1 MAIRNILQVG
11 DDLLRK
17 QSKPV
22 TSFDRK
28 LWQLLDD
35 IAETL
40 HKEEGAG
47 LAAPQIGVLRRI
59 VVIDVGDGILE
70 LMNPVVIREKGIQ
83 QEVEGCLSLPGKY
96 ALRKRPQVVEVK
108 AMDRRGREFRITGKE
123 LLARA
128 LSHEIDHLNGV
139 LFIDNIIRMV
149 DSSEF
154 NKK

>member
-35 IAETL
+35 MAETL

-128 LSHEIDHLNGV
+128 LSHEIDHL
-139 LFIDNIIRMV
+139 
-149 DSSEF
+149 
-154 NKK
+154 